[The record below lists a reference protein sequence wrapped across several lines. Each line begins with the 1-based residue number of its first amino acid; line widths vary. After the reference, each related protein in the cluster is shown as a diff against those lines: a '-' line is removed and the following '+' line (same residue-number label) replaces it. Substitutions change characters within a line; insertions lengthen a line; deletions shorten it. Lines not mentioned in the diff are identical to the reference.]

1 MHILISCV
9 KFKLRSME
17 SKAFCPAHITGFF
30 KAHLENDQDSSEKLG
45 STGAGF
51 SIKQGVTT
59 TVKIKNR
66 ENKKE
71 NFKISIKGF
80 ESDKTDVSEFV
91 LNEFCKNGNFSDKFF
106 DIEHEISI
114 PVGYGL
120 GSSSAVALSLS
131 FALDQAL
138 GTKLQKETLGQ
149 IAHNAEINCK
159 TGLGDVLA
167 SYHGGFEIRVKPG
180 APGIGNVE
188 KIQTSDMSVIMICFA
203 PISTNKFIK
212 DRLPQINGLGGKMVN
227 KLLESRSYEHFQE
240 MSLEFAEYVDIMTP
254 RMQKLVN
261 ELNKKNIK
269 CGIALFGETVFS
281 MIPKQDEQ
289 KVLEIIQKYP
299 DGIIIK
305 SELDHV
311 GARVLDN

>member
-1 MHILISCV
+1 
-9 KFKLRSME
+9 ME
-17 SKAFCPAHITGFF
+17 ATAFCPAHITGFF
-30 KAHLENDQDSSEKLG
+30 KAHLDDNQDNLENLG
-45 STGAGF
+45 SMGAGF

-59 TVKIKNR
+59 RVKINTKDNQ
-66 ENKKE
+66 ES
-71 NFKISIKGF
+71 NFRITTKGYQ
-80 ESDKTDVSEFV
+80 SDKTDVSEFV
-91 LNEFCKNGNFSDKFF
+91 LNEFLKLGEFSTKFF

-138 GTKLQKETLGQ
+138 KTKLDKTTIGQ

-167 SYHGGFEIRVKPG
+167 SFHGGFEIRVKPG

-188 KIQTSDMSVIMICFA
+188 KIITDKISIIMICFS
-203 PISTNKFIK
+203 PISTNKFLK
-212 DRLPQINGLGGKMVN
+212 EHLSQINGLGGKMVN
-227 KLLESRSYEHFQE
+227 RLLESKNYEHFQD
-240 MSLEFAEYVDIMTP
+240 MSLEFAKYVDVMTP

-261 ELNKKNIK
+261 EFADNNIK

-281 MIPKQDEQ
+281 MIPKENED
-289 KVLEIIQKYP
+289 KVLKILEKYS

-305 SELDHV
+305 SELDDS
-311 GARVLDN
+311 GARVLFN

>member
-1 MHILISCV
+1 
-9 KFKLRSME
+9 ME
-17 SKAFCPAHITGFF
+17 AKAFCPAHVTGFF
-30 KAHLENDQDSSEKLG
+30 KAHLDDNQNNLENLG
-45 STGAGF
+45 SMGAGF

-59 TVKIKNR
+59 RVKINTKN
-66 ENKKE
+66 NQKS
-71 NFKISIKGF
+71 NFKISTKGYQ
-80 ESDKTDVSEFV
+80 SDKTDVSEYV
-91 LNEFCKNGNFSDKFF
+91 LNEFLKLGDFSTKFF

-138 GTKLQKETLGQ
+138 DTKLDRTMIGQ
-149 IAHNAEINCK
+149 IAHNAEVSCK

-180 APGIGNVE
+180 APGIGSVE
-188 KIQTSDMSVIMICFA
+188 KIAIEKISVLMICFS

-212 DRLPQINGLGGKMVN
+212 ERLSQINGLGGKMVN
-227 KLLESRSYEHFQE
+227 RLLESKNYEHFQD
-240 MSLEFAEYVDIMTP
+240 MSLEFAKYVGIMTP
-254 RMQKLVN
+254 RMQKLVDDLSKN
-261 ELNKKNIK
+261 NIK

-281 MIPKQDEQ
+281 MISKDDED
-289 KVLEIIQKYP
+289 KVLEILQKYP

-305 SELDHV
+305 SELDNN
-311 GARVLDN
+311 GARVLNN

>member
-1 MHILISCV
+1 
-9 KFKLRSME
+9 ME
-17 SKAFCPAHITGFF
+17 ATAFCPAHITGFF
-30 KAHLENDQDSSEKLG
+30 KAHLDGNQNSLENFG

-59 TVKIKNR
+59 RVKIDTKDNQ
-66 ENKKE
+66 ES
-71 NFKISIKGF
+71 NFRIITKGYQ
-80 ESDKTDVSEFV
+80 SDKTDVSEFV
-91 LNEFCKNGNFSDKFF
+91 LNEFLKLGKFSNKFF

-138 GTKLQKETLGQ
+138 ETKLDKTTIGQ

-167 SYHGGFEIRVKPG
+167 SFHGGFEIRVKPG
-180 APGIGNVE
+180 APGIGHVE
-188 KIQTSDMSVIMICFA
+188 KIATDKISIVMICFS

-212 DRLPQINGLGGKMVN
+212 ERLSQINGLGGKMVN
-227 KLLESRSYEHFQE
+227 RLLESKNYEHFQD
-240 MSLEFAEYVDIMTP
+240 MSLEFAKYVDVMTP

-261 ELNKKNIK
+261 ELSKNNIK
-269 CGIALFGETVFS
+269 CGIALFGETIFS
-281 MIPKQDEQ
+281 MIPQEKES

-305 SELDHV
+305 SELDYS
-311 GARVLDN
+311 GARVLFN